1 MSKYKTISEVSKIL
15 DLVDINNKKPKNYT
29 LRYWEKRFKE
39 IKPTIINKRRHYSH
53 KQIEL
58 VKLIKFLI
66 KDKGM
71 NIAGVKSVLKSKIN
85 KLDDSNSNSLKA
97 EYFKKNL
104 NTKSKNIL
112 EKIKKIKRYGKKVPH

>member
-1 MSKYKTISEVSKIL
+1 MSKYKTISEVSKML
-15 DLVDINNKKPKNYT
+15 DLVDIDNKKPKNYT

-39 IKPTIINKRRHYSH
+39 IKPTIVNKRRHYSH

-85 KLDDSNSNSLKA
+85 KLDDTNSNSLKA

-104 NTKSKNIL
+104 NVRSKNIL
-112 EKIKKIKRYGKKVPH
+112 EKIKKIKRYGKKISH

>member
-1 MSKYKTISEVSKIL
+1 MSKYKTISEVSKML
-15 DLVDINNKKPKNYT
+15 DLVDIDNKKPKNYT

-39 IKPTIINKRRHYSH
+39 IKPTILNKRRHYSH

-97 EYFKKNL
+97 EYFKNNL
-104 NTKSKNIL
+104 NVRSKNIL
-112 EKIKKIKRYGKKVPH
+112 EKIKKIKKYGKKIPH

>member
-1 MSKYKTISEVSKIL
+1 ML
-15 DLVDINNKKPKNYT
+15 DLVDLDNKKPKNYT

-39 IKPTIINKRRHYSH
+39 IKPTIVNKRRHYSH

-85 KLDDSNSNSLKA
+85 KLDDSNSDSLKA
-97 EYFKKNL
+97 EYFKNNL
-104 NTKSKNIL
+104 NVRSKNIL
-112 EKIKKIKRYGKKVPH
+112 EKIKKIKRYGKKISH

>member
-1 MSKYKTISEVSKIL
+1 MSKYKTISEVSKML
-15 DLVDINNKKPKNYT
+15 DLVDLDNKKPKNYT

-39 IKPTIINKRRHYSH
+39 IKPTILNKRRHYSH

-97 EYFKKNL
+97 EYFKNNL
-104 NTKSKNIL
+104 NVRSKNIL
-112 EKIKKIKRYGKKVPH
+112 EKIKKIKRYGKKISH